1 MPGHR
6 YTHLFLSEFRDML
19 NRHPV
24 AYIPVGLLEWHADH
38 LPLGT
43 DCLRAESVCDKAA
56 EQLGGIVLPV
66 LYTSRPGYSSFEGT
80 LVFSRETAVAVAVE
94 LCRQLEKVGFKAAL
108 FLSAHGGPAQRAF
121 LADVAARYQGRM
133 SVLTL
138 CLGVAAGR
146 GDHAGV
152 SETSDMLAAAPDLV
166 QLQLFA
172 YPENPIVRYEVPP
185 EQLWPEELKPWIWQV
200 DVRQQADA
208 AIGEENTRRIV
219 AYCRGWL
226 AERGLPL
233 KPEAAAS

>member
-6 YTHLFLSEFRDML
+6 YTHLLLSEFRNIL
-19 NRHPV
+19 NRNPV

-43 DCLRAESVCDKAA
+43 DCLRAEAVCDIAA

-66 LYTSRPGYSSFEGT
+66 LYTSCPGYSSFQGT
-80 LVFSRETAVAVAVE
+80 LVFSHDTAVAVALE
-94 LCRQLEKVGFKAAL
+94 LCAQLEKVGFKAAL

-121 LADVAARYQGRM
+121 LADVATRYQGRM
-133 SVLTL
+133 SVLAL
-138 CLGVAAGR
+138 CLSVASGR

-152 SETSDMLAAAPDLV
+152 FETSDMLAAAPHLV

-172 YPENPIVRYEVPP
+172 YPENPIVRYEIPP
-185 EQLWPEELKPWIWQV
+185 ERLWPEESKPWIWRV
-200 DVRQQADA
+200 DVRQQANA

-219 AYCRGWL
+219 AYCRRWL

-233 KPEAAAS
+233 KQEASAP